1 MNEAQRALLR
11 QQLLLAAKPDLRRGE
26 ITDAT
31 PGAVEVELGASGD
44 SVPAEVIAGGL
55 VAVGD
60 IVDVLV
66 AGNRPPLVLAGSFA
80 APAVRVYNSANI
92 SHATSGS
99 WQALTFNSERYDND
113 SIHST
118 SSDTGKLVCRSPGVY
133 AISGHVLFDNNATGV
148 RGVEIRVGSTT
159 IAQQLQTATS
169 ASFWPS
175 FSIATQYKLA
185 VDDYVELRAYQSS
198 GNALNVLAY
207 GNTSPEFAMTK
218 ISDG

>member
-1 MNEAQRALLR
+1 MDPRVLDDIQRRLTRL
-11 QQLLLAAKPDLRRGE
+11 E
-26 ITDAT
+26 
-31 PGAVEVELGASGD
+31 
-44 SVPAEVIAGGL
+44 GGL
-55 VAVGD
+55 TLRYGLVDTTSPLAVKLGGGDVAQSCRSLIPVKAGDQVAVASLRGD
-60 IVDVLV
+60 LLIVGVPDSD
-66 AGNRPPLVLAGSFA
+66 NPLV
-80 APAVRVYNSANI
+80 PAVRVYNSANI

-133 AISGHVLFDNNATGV
+133 AISGHVFFDSNATGV